1 MHTFTGQED
10 RRREGLKPER
20 RLSETTGDSNS
31 LGSIVSI
38 STEGRE
44 LGALLG
50 PESARR
56 VASTLDRGPRGRA
69 HR

>member
-1 MHTFTGQED
+1 MHTFTGQKD
-10 RRREGLKPER
+10 RRRGGLKPER
-20 RLSETTGDSNS
+20 RLSETTGDAGS

-50 PESARR
+50 PETAR
-56 VASTLDRGPRGRA
+56 AGQPAL
-69 HR
+69 